1 MDSLSRRRIFIE
13 HIRLI
18 FHTNLL
24 KSQGKSK
31 NIFARAIKIGSK
43 KNKKKKEES
52 KRRHAPVKNTR
63 LVQERSD
70 VSDKM
75 NARFPR
81 GKGGFYLSVDKS
93 L

>member
-1 MDSLSRRRIFIE
+1 M
-13 HIRLI
+13 
-18 FHTNLL
+18 L

-43 KNKKKKEES
+43 KKNKKKKRTEES

-70 VSDKM
+70 VGDKM